1 MVSFIKIGR
10 MTDYMKIVSNKKM
23 MTNVMNIKSGH
34 VFCFR
39 ETYYMKL
46 ADIGENCAVNLLDG
60 LVYSNSFFKSYVY
73 EVYAELHVKDNPKD
87 NNVIVQK

>member
-1 MVSFIKIGR
+1 

-46 ADIGENCAVNLLDG
+46 ADIGENCAVNLLG
-60 LVYSNSFFKSYVY
+60 LESV
-73 EVYAELHVKDNPKD
+73 L
-87 NNVIVQK
+87 Q

>member
-46 ADIGENCAVNLLDG
+46 SDIGENCAVN
-60 LVYSNSFFKSYVY
+60 YSNSFFKSDVY

-87 NNVIVQK
+87 NNVIVQE

>member
-1 MVSFIKIGR
+1 
-10 MTDYMKIVSNKKM
+10 MKIVSNKKM

-46 ADIGENCAVNLLDG
+46 SDIGENCAVNLLDG
-60 LVYSNSFFKSYVY
+60 LVYSDSFFKSDVY

-87 NNVIVQK
+87 NNVIVQE

>member
-1 MVSFIKIGR
+1 

-23 MTNVMNIKSGH
+23 MTNVMNIKPGH

-60 LVYSNSFFKSYVY
+60 LVYSNSFFKSDVY

>member
-23 MTNVMNIKSGH
+23 MTNVMNIKSGD

-46 ADIGENCAVNLLDG
+46 SDIGENCAVNLLDG
-60 LVYSNSFFKSYVY
+60 LVYSNSFFKSDVY

-87 NNVIVQK
+87 NNVIVQE

>member
-1 MVSFIKIGR
+1 MVSFIKSER
-10 MTDYMKIVSNKKM
+10 TTDYMKIVSNKKI
-23 MTNVMNIKSGH
+23 MTDVMNIKPGH

-60 LVYSNSFFKSYVY
+60 LVYSNSFFKSDVY
-73 EVYAELHVKDNPKD
+73 EVYAELHVKYNPKD
-87 NNVIVQK
+87 NNVIVQE

>member
-1 MVSFIKIGR
+1 
-10 MTDYMKIVSNKKM
+10 
-23 MTNVMNIKSGH
+23 
-34 VFCFR
+34 
-39 ETYYMKL
+39 MKL

-60 LVYSNSFFKSYVY
+60 LVYSNSFFKSDVY

>member
-1 MVSFIKIGR
+1 
-10 MTDYMKIVSNKKM
+10 MKIVSNKKF
-23 MTNVMNIKSGH
+23 MTDVMNIKPGH

-60 LVYSNSFFKSYVY
+60 LVYSNSFFKSDVY

-87 NNVIVQK
+87 NNVIVQE

>member
-46 ADIGENCAVNLLDG
+46 SDIGENCAVNLLDG
-60 LVYSNSFFKSYVY
+60 LFTVTHSLSRMSMKFMQNYM
-73 EVYAELHVKDNPKD
+73 
-87 NNVIVQK
+87 

>member
-1 MVSFIKIGR
+1 MVSFIKSER
-10 MTDYMKIVSNKKM
+10 TTDYMKIVSNKKM

-46 ADIGENCAVNLLDG
+46 SDIGENCAVNLLDG
-60 LVYSNSFFKSYVY
+60 LVYSNSFFKSDVY

-87 NNVIVQK
+87 NNVIVQE

>member
-1 MVSFIKIGR
+1 MVSFIKIGW

-46 ADIGENCAVNLLDG
+46 SDIGENCAVNLLDG
-60 LVYSNSFFKSYVY
+60 LVYSNSFFKSDVY

-87 NNVIVQK
+87 NNVIVQE

>member
-1 MVSFIKIGR
+1 

-46 ADIGENCAVNLLDG
+46 ADG
-60 LVYSNSFFKSYVY
+60 LVYSNSFFKSDVY

-87 NNVIVQK
+87 NNVIVQE

>member
-23 MTNVMNIKSGH
+23 MTNVMNIRSGH

-46 ADIGENCAVNLLDG
+46 SDIGENCAVNLLDG
-60 LVYSNSFFKSYVY
+60 LVYSNSFFKSDVY
-73 EVYAELHVKDNPKD
+73 EVYAELHGKDNPKD
-87 NNVIVQK
+87 NNVIVQE